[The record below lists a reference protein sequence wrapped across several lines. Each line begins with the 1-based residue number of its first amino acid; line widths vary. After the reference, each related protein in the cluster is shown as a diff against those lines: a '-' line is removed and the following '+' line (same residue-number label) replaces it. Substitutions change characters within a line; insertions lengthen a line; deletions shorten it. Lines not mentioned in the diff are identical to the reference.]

1 MTKKSF
7 KEMVSYHP
15 YRGYGTK
22 GFNALFFDWKSED
35 INGKYIVGFK
45 YCLWART
52 ENATKK
58 ELEDTLYDYITGK
71 ITDNEIPWYMQLAE
85 ASIDQQ
91 RFKVPLGGKS
101 LNSMVNHYIN
111 VIVLMVKG
119 QVKGIVTSFPT
130 VKKWWDDAKYVKV
143 PIVDYYN
150 EKITIAN
157 IQNYM
162 K

>member
-1 MTKKSF
+1 MA
-7 KEMVSYHP
+7 SYHQ
-15 YRGYGTK
+15 YRGYGSK
-22 GFNALFFDWKSED
+22 GFNAMFFDWKQGETGSKFF
-35 INGKYIVGFK
+35 IGFK

-58 ELEDTLYDYITGK
+58 ELEDNLYDYITGK
-71 ITDNEIPWYMQLAE
+71 ITDNDIPWYMQLIE

-91 RFKVPLGGKS
+91 RFKVPLSGNG
-101 LNSMVNHYIN
+101 LNSMVNHYTN

-119 QVKGIVTSFPT
+119 QAKGIVNSLPA
-130 VKKWWDDAKYVKV
+130 VKQWWDDAKYVKV

-150 EKITIAN
+150 EKVTIAN

-162 K
+162 